1 MACELEQPKYPDNA
15 EKLKHVG
22 ILDVGDQ
29 VLEDEVCVE
38 TYRGH
43 EVYHIHG

>member
-1 MACELEQPKYPDNA
+1 MASELEQPEYPDNA